1 MARTEYIAT
10 SATAGPND
18 MVQRVEAESQCFI
31 QKSLPTLNQ
40 QYRTA

>member
-1 MARTEYIAT
+1 MAPTEYIVT

-31 QKSLPTLNQ
+31 QKQLPTLNQ
-40 QYRTA
+40 QYRAA